1 MGLEGRKSWAT
12 SHDTPDL
19 ILGKRL
25 SQRPVQHMGH
35 GMVGCHFAAVL
46 IVHLKCVFRKIQV
59 FWEAYGCNDDSWRN
73 ILITLLDVAGCITEI
88 CQVHSTLPF
97 ALSQEASQK
106 TSSPTFKETGIGPT
120 CKTYPAKTWLYHR
133 IMPFQNCMEAACAA
147 CGQCKSVNLLEGW
160 NRGQKTETEVR
171 PAQPSPSSTPLH
183 LPRDSMAFSN
193 SSTSFQIRLASRQA
207 QEPFFDMFH
216 PCNLATLLRRPRSP
230 TWPPASA

>member
-1 MGLEGRKSWAT
+1 MWKRPGR
-12 SHDTPDL
+12 PQ
-19 ILGKRL
+19 ILGHHSWHSWFDSWKAPL
-25 SQRPVQHMGH
+25 STPSSAH
-35 GMVGCHFAAVL
+35 GSWYGWVPLCCGAHSPPQVCHSKNPSFLKSIWLQWWFLEKYINYIVGCCWMYHWNLSSQLNSA
-46 IVHLKCVFRKIQV
+46 
-59 FWEAYGCNDDSWRN
+59 
-73 ILITLLDVAGCITEI
+73 
-88 CQVHSTLPF
+88 F

-133 IMPFQNCMEAACAA
+133 IMPFQNCMEAS

-193 SSTSFQIRLASRQA
+193 SSTSFQIRLASRKA

>member
-12 SHDTPDL
+12 THDTDSWKAP
-19 ILGKRL
+19 L
-25 SQRPVQHMGH
+25 STPSSAH
-35 GMVGCHFAAVL
+35 GSWYGWVPLCCGAHSPPQVCHS
-46 IVHLKCVFRKIQV
+46 KNPS
-59 FWEAYGCNDDSWRN
+59 FWQSIFGCNSWQN
-73 ILITLLDVAGCITEI
+73 INYIQLCCWMYHWNLSSQLNFA
-88 CQVHSTLPF
+88 F

-133 IMPFQNCMEAACAA
+133 IMPFQNCMEAA

-216 PCNLATLLRRPRSP
+216 PCNLATLLIRPRSP